1 MKNYLTVTDKK
12 IEAFISEHS
21 EIVLSS
27 SIHTLAE
34 HIGVSPSSI
43 SKYIKNS
50 IYDSHK

>member
-43 SKYIKNS
+43 SKYIKK
-50 IYDSHK
+50 IG